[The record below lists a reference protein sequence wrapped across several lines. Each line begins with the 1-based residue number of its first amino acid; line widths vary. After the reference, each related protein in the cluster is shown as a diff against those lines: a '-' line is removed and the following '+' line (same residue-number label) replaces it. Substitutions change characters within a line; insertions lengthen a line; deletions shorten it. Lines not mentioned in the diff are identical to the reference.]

1 MAASFRQLAGIPPST
16 ASVADSVLLIVD
28 AQGEY
33 ADGHLKITNIA
44 RSRPA
49 LQKLYERYR
58 DAGGHVV
65 HIVHEVSSP
74 RPRARAA
81 RAAWW
86 NWWAMTFRG
95 GEVSRVGGN

>member
-1 MAASFRQLAGIPPST
+1 MAASFRQLAGIPPAT
-16 ASVADSVLLIVD
+16 ASVSDSVLLIVD

-65 HIVHEVSSP
+65 HIVHEVSWCSALGWWP
-74 RPRARAA
+74 VAA
-81 RAAWW
+81 GHFGAGRCLG
-86 NWWAMTFRG
+86 WAVINR
-95 GEVSRVGGN
+95 